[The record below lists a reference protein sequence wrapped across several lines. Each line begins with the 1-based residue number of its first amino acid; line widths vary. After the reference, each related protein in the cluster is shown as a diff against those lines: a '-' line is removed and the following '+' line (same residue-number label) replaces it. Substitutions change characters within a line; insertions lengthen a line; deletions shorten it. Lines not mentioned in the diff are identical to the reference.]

1 MATQSAGKA
10 ALVIEEPNG
19 AGQSPVVAAGSAADE
34 PKGQMRID
42 MNEILGFK
50 RA

>member
-19 AGQSPVVAAGSAADE
+19 AGQSPAVAAATAAEE
-34 PKGQMRID
+34 PKGTIRLD
-42 MNEILGFK
+42 MNDILGLK
-50 RA
+50 RG